1 MENTM
6 EVPQKTKKRITIWS
20 TIPFLVIYPEKN
32 HNSKRYLYPYF
43 NSSSIHKSQNMETT
57 SMSID
62 RWIEREEMVHVC
74 SGMILSQ
81 KKTEIMLF
89 EATWMYYTK
98 WSKWERERQ
107 IPNDITYMWNLR
119 YGTNKSTNETE
130 IDSRT

>member
-6 EVPQKTKKRITIWS
+6 ELPQKTKSRITIWS
-20 TIPFLVIYPEKN
+20 SNPTPGHISGQN
-32 HNSKRYLYPYF
+32 SNSKRYMHF
-43 NSSSIHKSQNMETT
+43 CVHRSTIHSIQDMETT